1 METVHILV
9 WWTQKEKS
17 DDAEL
22 SIRFWIKSWFNLLVR
37 GVLYYSMT
45 LTCTATVQGLP
56 AFSSLFS
63 RGGRRAGLEPSCN
76 HSFQSLL
83 WHTRPPLGAAVFV
96 LLILFPTGLTFFFF
110 YFKEQFE
117 RKSMCRS
124 SFPQFQIPFYGL
136 RYFVFQEKKSFSVST
151 EHGWDAKYWK
161 LRVFPF
167 R

>member
-37 GVLYYSMT
+37 GVLYYSRT

-76 HSFQSLL
+76 HPFQSPL

-96 LLILFPTGLTFFFF
+96 LLILFPTGLTSFFFILKNSLKGKVCAGQVF
-110 YFKEQFE
+110 HSFRYLFMVWDILFFK
-117 RKSMCRS
+117 RKK
-124 SFPQFQIPFYGL
+124 
-136 RYFVFQEKKSFSVST
+136 VFQ
-151 EHGWDAKYWK
+151 
-161 LRVFPF
+161 
-167 R
+167 